1 MVTRGEELAN
11 LADGIIKQT
20 EMHGVRRANCDTSRV
35 FAILH
40 AMHTEGAFADIA
52 LRLHDE
58 PRIIRAC
65 CDAGFAASA
74 F

>member
-1 MVTRGEELAN
+1 
-11 LADGIIKQT
+11 
-20 EMHGVRRANCDTSRV
+20 
-35 FAILH
+35 LH